1 MNSRS
6 HQRGNSTR
14 INDTEEQAPE
24 VGRVAFLWD
33 WKIIIILV
41 HMIALSLEP
50 LFLYG
55 LMINEYKKCVEVDRK
70 LGITAIV
77 SRSLLDISCLVMRF
91 HTGFLGNQLRIYTRN
106 KLHAERKGAAS
117 RPTDSSHSTPVKDKR
132 QTDLRKCILHRHFL
146 FDILV
151 FLPIP
156 QVVMLCLLLDVR
168 AMKSLKT
175 LQILNIFIF
184 FQYWPRLF
192 QIYLPR
198 KDLGSNHEILGERLW
213 DLDLPDFFLYI
224 ISGHVLGASW
234 YCFSI
239 QRTVACW
246 DMACENHGGCVRNS
260 FYYCDHNFGYHSVL
274 DDFCPKN
281 MPNAGLFDFGV
292 FLDAHQSDILESK
305 NIPQKIFYC
314 FCWGMRNLSSFGSNL
329 RPSKNVGENCFALCI
344 TIVGLFLFQMCL
356 GQLSPKKKCL
366 EQ

>member
-156 QVVMLCLLLDVR
+156 QV
-168 AMKSLKT
+168 
-175 LQILNIFIF
+175 
-184 FQYWPRLF
+184 
-192 QIYLPR
+192 
-198 KDLGSNHEILGERLW
+198 
-213 DLDLPDFFLYI
+213 
-224 ISGHVLGASW
+224 LGASW

-344 TIVGLFLFQMCL
+344 TIVGLFLFQIYL
-356 GQLSPKKKCL
+356 QRWISSKSTAELEQKKKINCRSCKKKRRKH
-366 EQ
+366 